1 MSCERNFCPELCDE
15 PDSSSMK
22 YEDFISED
30 AASLKAWA
38 RPLPRRHLMAVG
50 ATICVAGTLF
60 FALPDAQDLT
70 LASKEAPDN
79 RTLLQDTGSLS
90 LDESGTL
97 IDTPSSPVPA
107 EESATLLAGT
117 LRNAPAEDSAL
128 SSALS
133 ASREAAPDADAKVP
147 APARDVTILEEIID
161 PRVELTDAIASLTGP
176 QGSESGAISPDNAE
190 ALITADAKAENLD
203 NFEDTVPEDLLA
215 DSDSAM
221 NDKLKALDTA
231 LNGKEEVQAKW
242 YVEDIHRGDT
252 ISSLFSDFNIPWDV
266 MQAITSHKEASASL
280 TNLRPGNHLSFLID
294 DNNQLLAFVKQITAT
309 EQIRF
314 YRDSPATLDFRV
326 ARESLN
332 AHMLSPEEA
341 QALAQ
346 NPPAVEE
353 PAYKK
358 RGRLVVVTV
367 GKGQAFSTAAHDAGL
382 TYSEINQITK
392 LFKGRIQFSRHIQ
405 PGDTMRVL
413 FSEDKGEGKINAVEF
428 KLARQGTLATFRNVG
443 DNRYYDEN
451 GYNVS
456 TATFLRFPVEG
467 KVRIS
472 SSFNPHRRHPV
483 TGRVRPHNGTDF
495 AVRVG
500 TPVIAPAHGVV
511 DKATYSR
518 SAGYYIV
525 IRHAGGYSTVY
536 MHLSKLGVKAGQRV
550 KQGQVI
556 ARSGNTGIST
566 GPHLHYE
573 LRINN
578 RPVNAMRVN
587 LPRNEDAAIA
597 QKQRQRFKNNVA
609 LYKRE
614 LYEDSLI
621 AQNN

>member
-1 MSCERNFCPELCDE
+1 
-15 PDSSSMK
+15 MK

-190 ALITADAKAENLD
+190 ALVTADAKAENLD

-294 DNNQLLAFVKQITAT
+294 DNNQLLAFVKQVTAT

-332 AHMLSPEEA
+332 AHMLSPEAA

-483 TGRVRPHNGTDF
+483 TGRVTPHKGVDF
-495 AVRVG
+495 RAPVG
-500 TPVIAPAHGVV
+500 TPVYAPADGTVTF
-511 DKATYSR
+511 AGYQR
-518 SAGYYIV
+518 AAGYYII
-525 IRHAGGYSTVY
+525 IRHTNAYSTVY
-536 MHLSKLGVKAGQRV
+536 MHLSKMDVRKGDHVYVGE
-550 KQGQVI
+550 VI
-556 ARSGNTGIST
+556 ARTGNTGRTT

-573 LRINN
+573 
-578 RPVNAMRVN
+578 VRVN
-587 LPRNEDAAIA
+587 DRAVDPLKIELPSNSHPQLARE
-597 QKQRQRFKNNVA
+597 QREAFESNVKV
-609 LYKRE
+609 YKTE
-614 LYEDSLI
+614 LYTDSL
-621 AQNN
+621 ASRKTESPES

>member
-367 GKGQAFSTAAHDAGL
+367 GKIRSGTQFNIVSDTAVMEGTVRTYRRENRDLAEGSIRRIAARTAEALGCTIELEYNRIEPPVCNNDLALNETARRAARQVFGEEGL
-382 TYSEINQITK
+382 EKVPPAT
-392 LFKGRIQFSRHIQ
+392 G
-405 PGDTMRVL
+405 
-413 FSEDKGEGKINAVEF
+413 SEDFSYIMEKIPSSLFVF
-428 KLARQGTLATFRNVG
+428 LGTG
-443 DNRYYDEN
+443 DEEN
-451 GYNVS
+451 GCS
-456 TATFLRFPVEG
+456 C
-467 KVRIS
+467 
-472 SSFNPHRRHPV
+472 
-483 TGRVRPHNGTDF
+483 
-495 AVRVG
+495 
-500 TPVIAPAHGVV
+500 PAHNEKFKVNDSALTAG
-511 DKATYSR
+511 AAFYAQFAEAYLGSR
-518 SAGYYIV
+518 EEGEE
-525 IRHAGGYSTVY
+525 
-536 MHLSKLGVKAGQRV
+536 K
-550 KQGQVI
+550 
-556 ARSGNTGIST
+556 
-566 GPHLHYE
+566 
-573 LRINN
+573 
-578 RPVNAMRVN
+578 
-587 LPRNEDAAIA
+587 
-597 QKQRQRFKNNVA
+597 
-609 LYKRE
+609 
-614 LYEDSLI
+614 
-621 AQNN
+621 